1 MRNLA
6 FVVIIL
12 LLLLLSCGNQQ
23 QKKPANLISEDLMSE
38 IIFDALL
45 ISSAKGINKQLLQ
58 NNIENPLNYI
68 YRSYGIDSLRFA
80 ESNDYYTRNSVLY
93 NSIYDK
99 VEAKLKSEKIEYNAI
114 IDEQK
119 RIKDSVRMSRQNQID
134 TVSINYDKSISTNKL
149 LIPSNK
155 PYSPPK

>member
-6 FVVIIL
+6 FVVII

-38 IIFDALL
+38 IIFDVLL

-68 YRSYGIDSLRFA
+68 YRA
-80 ESNDYYTRNSVLY
+80 Y
-93 NSIYDK
+93 NK
-99 VEAKLKSEKIEYNAI
+99 
-114 IDEQK
+114 
-119 RIKDSVRMSRQNQID
+119 
-134 TVSINYDKSISTNKL
+134 
-149 LIPSNK
+149 
-155 PYSPPK
+155 